1 MKLSV
6 IIVNYNVAYFLEQCL
21 QSVQRAIA
29 CMDAHYGTNSTE
41 VYVVDNRS
49 VDGSN
54 EMVES
59 RFPWVKLIKNTDNV
73 GFSKANNQ
81 AMRMASG
88 EYMLLLNPDT
98 VVEDDTLL
106 KVVQFMDEHPDA
118 GGLGVKMVD
127 GKGKFLPESKRGLP
141 TPWVA
146 FYKIFGLS
154 SLFPRSKTFGRYHL
168 GYLSNDEVHEV
179 EILAGAFML
188 MRKSALDKVGL
199 LDEDFFMYGE
209 DIDLSWR
216 IVKGGYKN
224 YYFPLTRIIHYK
236 GESTKKSSVNYV
248 FVFYRAMIIFARK
261 HFAQRHARV
270 FSVLIHLAIYLRA
283 GIAVLQ
289 RVAKSIA
296 FPLLDALLIYA
307 AMLGLTA
314 YWEHNHKYIDGGAYP
329 PLFKFFFLPL
339 YTFIWIMAVYFSNGY
354 EKPYK
359 TSKIIR
365 GVIWGT
371 LFILVLYALLPEA
384 YRYSRAIILFGSL
397 LATFIFLFTRILSH
411 FLEYKNFLLDQG
423 NTKRTIIVG
432 SNEEAR
438 RVEQLIKS
446 TQKNID
452 VIGYIFTDSADKNLS
467 EKTLGPLP
475 QLTDIVSIYQI
486 REVIF
491 CAKDISSSQIIDQM
505 SLVNTMPVDF
515 KIAPPESEFIIGSN
529 SIHRSGELYVVDLNV
544 INKPANRRNKRLLD
558 ISMSLIF
565 LFTSPLLFILQTNA
579 HHFFRNIWEVLIGNK
594 SWVGFATQEN
604 SKFKKQLPLIKKGI
618 FHSADDKSIKTDDQ
632 RILYHLDILYAKDYH
647 VANDMIIIL
656 KNLRNLGRKPF

>member
-21 QSVQRAIA
+21 QSVQRAMA
-29 CMDAHYGTNSTE
+29 CMDTHFGTNSTE

-59 RFPWVKLIKNTDNV
+59 RFSWVKLIKNSDNV

-81 AMRMASG
+81 AMRIASG
-88 EYMLLLNPDT
+88 EYILLLNPDT
-98 VVEDDTLL
+98 VVEEDTLL

-216 IVKGGYKN
+216 IIKGGYKN

-270 FSVLIHLAIYLRA
+270 FSLLIHLAIYLRA

-296 FPLLDALLIYA
+296 FPVLDALLIYA

-314 YWEHNHKYIDGGAYP
+314 YWEQNHKYVEGGGYP
-329 PLFKFFFLPL
+329 MMFKLVFLPL
-339 YTFIWIMAVYFSNGY
+339 YVLTWVVAVHLSAGY
-354 EKPYK
+354 ERPYK
-359 TSKIIR
+359 SSRIIR
-365 GVIWGT
+365 GVAWGT
-371 LFILVLYALLPEA
+371 LFILVLYALLPEEF
-384 YRYSRAIILFGSL
+384 RYSRAIILFGSL
-397 LATFIFLFTRILSH
+397 LSVFIFLFTRITAH
-411 FLEYKNFLLDQG
+411 FIRYKNLAFEQG
-423 NTKRTIIVG
+423 ARKRVMIVG
-432 SNEEAR
+432 SEEECK
-438 RVEQLIKS
+438 RVEELIRTTQSS
-446 TQKNID
+446 TDI
-452 VIGYIFTDSADKNLS
+452 IGYVSSDVSSKNTTIQHLGSLSQVTDL
-467 EKTLGPLP
+467 
-475 QLTDIVSIYQI
+475 IHIYQVQ
-486 REVIF
+486 EVIF
-491 CAKDISSSQIIDQM
+491 CGKDITSSQIIDQM
-505 SLVNTMPVDF
+505 SLINATDVDF

-529 SIHRSGELYVVDLNV
+529 SIHRSGELYVVDLNA
-544 INKPANRRNKRLLD
+544 INKPVNRRNKRLLD
-558 ISMSLIF
+558 IFLSLVFIMM
-565 LFTSPLLFILQTNA
+565 SPLLWMIQKQPAGFFKNTLLVLTGRKTWVSYAALGDSTSDNRLPKIKPGILHPADATGISIQDEQTL
-579 HHFFRNIWEVLIGNK
+579 R
-594 SWVGFATQEN
+594 
-604 SKFKKQLPLIKKGI
+604 
-618 FHSADDKSIKTDDQ
+618 
-632 RILYHLDILYAKDYH
+632 HLDMLYAKDY
-647 VANDMIIIL
+647 NTSIDLNIIL
-656 KNLRNLGRKPF
+656 RNLRNLGRS